1 MKKIT
6 GTKIKRYMAGPLAF
20 VTAMIFSL
28 PGNMQAQQ
36 SQTISAPSINDVIY
50 GVAPFSVAATSSSG
64 LAVSYGVAGPAA
76 VDTDGLLTALGK
88 GSVSVFFF
96 QNGSAD
102 YYPAAPVVKSFTV
115 NGASATV
122 TLADATVAY
131 TGTGQSLTPTQTD
144 SAGNDLSEPYTVT
157 YKNAAGATVVSPTSV
172 GVYTATAA
180 ITSGSNY
187 AGSDTGTLTITQAA
201 ATVTIS
207 GISHSHD
214 GSQKPVTVVTV
225 PAGLTVTTTYTGGS
239 FAPAAAVAEVLYVE
253 GDTLPDGKAVGDVK
267 TAAVAAVTA
276 PSTAGDYAVS
286 VSVVDDNYSG
296 SASAT
301 LTIGS
306 VTIDN
311 TAATYTGFA
320 QAPPVTLIPSDL
332 THTVTYADS
341 AGAAVAIPTNADT
354 YTVLVTV
361 SDTRYPG
368 DTSASYTINPA
379 ALTATLGS
387 LSTSYGLGAP
397 SATEWAATLSYS
409 AFAGTDTAAVV
420 DTAGLTVSYDKAVS
434 DGGSYVS
441 TPAGLSSGNYA
452 ITYAAGSLTV
462 GQLSASVA
470 LSNTTQGYTGSVL
483 GVTATPSVEGLAVT
497 VVYRDANGVLVAA
510 PTAQGT
516 YYVTATIDDVNY
528 AGSKTGTLT
537 ITKATTT
544 LELPD
549 LPDIVYSADPI
560 TVDATVTGERP
571 ILFFVTGAASAT
583 GNVVTLNSAGTVRV
597 TAYVAGTD
605 DYESAYEA
613 DTFTVSKAGTS
624 VTLAD
629 ADVVYTGLGQ
639 SLTPSVADTSGNTLT
654 VQAIDVVYKDASGNT
669 VASPTDAGVYTVTAT
684 VNDTRYGGSSTGT
697 LTILKA
703 PLTITADD

>member
-239 FAPAAAVAEVLYVE
+239 FAPAAAVAEVLYVA

-286 VSVVDDNYSG
+286 VSV
-296 SASAT
+296 
-301 LTIGS
+301 
-306 VTIDN
+306 
-311 TAATYTGFA
+311 
-320 QAPPVTLIPSDL
+320 
-332 THTVTYADS
+332 
-341 AGAAVAIPTNADT
+341 
-354 YTVLVTV
+354 
-361 SDTRYPG
+361 
-368 DTSASYTINPA
+368 
-379 ALTATLGS
+379 
-387 LSTSYGLGAP
+387 
-397 SATEWAATLSYS
+397 
-409 AFAGTDTAAVV
+409 
-420 DTAGLTVSYDKAVS
+420 
-434 DGGSYVS
+434 
-441 TPAGLSSGNYA
+441 
-452 ITYAAGSLTV
+452 
-462 GQLSASVA
+462 
-470 LSNTTQGYTGSVL
+470 
-483 GVTATPSVEGLAVT
+483 
-497 VVYRDANGVLVAA
+497 
-510 PTAQGT
+510 
-516 YYVTATIDDVNY
+516 
-528 AGSKTGTLT
+528 
-537 ITKATTT
+537 
-544 LELPD
+544 
-549 LPDIVYSADPI
+549 
-560 TVDATVTGERP
+560 
-571 ILFFVTGAASAT
+571 
-583 GNVVTLNSAGTVRV
+583 
-597 TAYVAGTD
+597 
-605 DYESAYEA
+605 
-613 DTFTVSKAGTS
+613 
-624 VTLAD
+624 
-629 ADVVYTGLGQ
+629 
-639 SLTPSVADTSGNTLT
+639 
-654 VQAIDVVYKDASGNT
+654 
-669 VASPTDAGVYTVTAT
+669 
-684 VNDTRYGGSSTGT
+684 
-697 LTILKA
+697 
-703 PLTITADD
+703 